1 MGLDIEDSTALR
13 NYLIRT
19 GRLGRE
25 ESVVIRN
32 LAGGVSNRT
41 VLIERPAPSKG
52 SGEAW
57 VLKQA
62 LAKLRVSVDWFCDPA
77 RIEREAL
84 GLRWLE
90 KLAPPGTITPL
101 VFEDPTEHLLAMRA
115 VPKPHDNLKDVLL
128 AGQLNPDILQQ
139 YIVQLGRLLGTI
151 HQRACENREE
161 LSRVFTDRSYFETL
175 RIEPYYA
182 YTATQVP
189 QSAEFYNRLIQQ
201 TRNRLVTL
209 VHGDFSP
216 KNILVRNGKLVL
228 LDHEVCHWGEPAF
241 DLGFVL
247 THLLSK
253 AHHVTSRQADYLKA
267 TQVLFQAYLDAIDRK
282 TLWSADAEKAAIG
295 NTLGCLLARVSGR
308 SPLEY
313 LDPNE
318 RVRQRETVIHMMVH
332 PPGSLSELC
341 DSFVKQINAAS

>member
-1 MGLDIEDSTALR
+1 MGLDIEDPAALR
-13 NYLIRT
+13 NYLVQT
-19 GRLGRE
+19 GRIGRD

-41 VLIERPAPSKG
+41 VLVERAAPSNG

-62 LAKLRVSVDWFCDPA
+62 LAKLRVAVDWFCDPA

-90 KLAPPGTITPL
+90 KFAPPGTITPL

-115 VPKPHDNLKDVLL
+115 VPKPHENLKDLLL
-128 AGQLNPDILQQ
+128 AGRLDPDTLQQ
-139 YIVQLGRLLGTI
+139 YIAQLGRLLGTI
-151 HQRACENREE
+151 HQRACEKSAE
-161 LSRVFTDRSYFETL
+161 LSRIFVDRSYFETL
-175 RIEPYYA
+175 RIEPYYT

-189 QSAEFYNRLIQQ
+189 CTAEFYSRLIQR
-201 TRNRLVTL
+201 TRDRLFTL

-216 KNILVRNGKLVL
+216 KNVLVRDGKLVL

-253 AHHVTSRQADYLKA
+253 AHHVTSRQADYRNA
-267 TQVLFQAYLDAIDRK
+267 TAVLLQAYLEAIDRK
-282 TLWSADAEKAAIG
+282 MLWSAGAEEAAIE

-313 LDPNE
+313 LTSIE
-318 RVRQRETVIHMMVH
+318 RAKQRETVIHMMEH

-341 DSFVKQINAAS
+341 DSFVKRINAAQ